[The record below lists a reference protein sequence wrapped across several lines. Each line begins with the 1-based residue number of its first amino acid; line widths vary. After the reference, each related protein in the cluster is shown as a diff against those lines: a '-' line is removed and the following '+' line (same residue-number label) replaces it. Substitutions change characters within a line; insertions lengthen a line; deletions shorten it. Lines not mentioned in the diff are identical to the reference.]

1 MCEMKAGK
9 TKTDGDKC
17 DKCEGEGQLAGT
29 QQVTHQLAGVASFM
43 IKKNKKQINRFHDCA
58 ENKWTT

>member
-17 DKCEGEGQLAGT
+17 DKCEGEGELAGT
-29 QQVTHQLAGVASFM
+29 CFLHTAGHTPTGWCRQLHGGV
-43 IKKNKKQINRFHDCA
+43 IKKTKNKKKSKNR
-58 ENKWTT
+58 